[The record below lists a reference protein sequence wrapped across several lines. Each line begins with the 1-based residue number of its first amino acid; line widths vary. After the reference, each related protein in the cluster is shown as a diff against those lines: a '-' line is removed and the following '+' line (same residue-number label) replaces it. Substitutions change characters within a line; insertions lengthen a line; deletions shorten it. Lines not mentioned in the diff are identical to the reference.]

1 MSVAPRFSVVVPVYG
16 NEQTLPAVISGL
28 EKIAERLPGALEVVF
43 VVDGSPDGSLGVL
56 ERLLPYASVAGQIV
70 VHSRNW
76 GSFPAI
82 RTGLSAVRGEFIGVM
97 AADLQEPP
105 ELMEQFFSALLF
117 GQVDVVVGR
126 RESRDDPAVSSLMSR
141 MFWGSYRRVVNREIP
156 PGGVD
161 VFGCTAEV
169 AKQLLELNESHS
181 SLVGLLYWVGFRR
194 LEVPYAR
201 AARNDGRKSGWSLRK
216 RVGYLMDSVFSFT
229 AIPITV
235 LGVTGGIGL
244 LVTVAVAV
252 LVLVSRLTGR
262 VTSLGYTPLMLVI
275 LFSMF
280 MVLFALSVI
289 GSYVW
294 RAYENSKQRP
304 VAIAASR
311 QFFDA
316 DNHHCTVNVPRR
328 TTNHQADRRPTARS
342 GSHTTHT

>member
-1 MSVAPRFSVVVPVYG
+1 MTSPRYSVVIPVYG
-16 NEQTLPAVISGL
+16 NEQTLAQVIASL
-28 EKIAERLPGALEVVF
+28 EGVARDLPGVLEAVF

-56 ERLLPYASVAGQIV
+56 EAALPHAAISSQIV
-70 VHSRNW
+70 VHSKNW

-82 RTGLSAVRGEFIGVM
+82 RTGLAAARGKFIGVM

-105 ELMEQFFSALLF
+105 ELMEQFFSALES

-141 MFWGSYRRVVNREIP
+141 VFWGSYRRVVNRDIP

-169 AKQLLELNESHS
+169 AKQLLELNEGHS

-194 LEVPYAR
+194 LEIPYAR
-201 AARNDGRKSGWSLRK
+201 VARSDGHKSGWSLRK

-229 AIPITV
+229 AIPIAV
-235 LGVTGGIGL
+235 LGVTGAIGL
-244 LVTVAVAV
+244 VTTVIVAVVV
-252 LVLVSRLTGR
+252 LASWLAGR
-262 VTSLGYTPLMLVI
+262 ITSLGYTPLMLVI

-311 QFFDA
+311 ETFDA
-316 DNHHCTVNVPRR
+316 D
-328 TTNHQADRRPTARS
+328 Q
-342 GSHTTHT
+342 

>member
-1 MSVAPRFSVVVPVYG
+1 MTKTPRYSVVIPVYG
-16 NEQTLPAVISGL
+16 NEQTLPAVITRL
-28 EKIAERLPGALEVVF
+28 EEVATHLEGVLEAVF

-56 ERLLPYASVAGQIV
+56 ESLLPTATISSQII

-82 RTGLSAVRGEFIGVM
+82 RTGLASIRGRYVGVM

-105 ELMEQFFSALLF
+105 ELMEQFFAALESC
-117 GQVDVVVGR
+117 QVDVVVGR
-126 RESRDDPAVSSLMSR
+126 RESRGDPAVSSLMSR
-141 MFWGSYRRVVNREIP
+141 AFWASYRRVVNREIP

-161 VFGCTAEV
+161 VFGCTADV
-169 AKQLLELNESHS
+169 AKQVLKLNEAHS
-181 SLVGLLYWVGFRR
+181 SLVGLLYWVGYRR

-201 AARNDGRKSGWSLRK
+201 AARSDGRKSGWSMRK

-229 AIPITV
+229 AIPITI
-235 LGVTGGIGL
+235 LGVTGAIGL
-244 LVTVAVAV
+244 ITTVVVAVVV
-252 LVLVSRLTGR
+252 LASWLAGR
-262 VTSLGYTPLMLVI
+262 ITSLGYTPLMLVI

-280 MVLFALSVI
+280 MILFALSVI

-311 QFFDA
+311 KFFDA
-316 DNHHCTVNVPRR
+316 DE
-328 TTNHQADRRPTARS
+328 
-342 GSHTTHT
+342 